1 MEVNKQLNK
10 TSKIKNYKSLEFKNK
25 FSKRINKI
33 VSKDILKL
41 NHSPFKFGN
50 SNNINDII
58 NYVKNLDYYKLGII
72 INDNDFN
79 FNVFYKNNDFYID
92 DIKLKVILN
101 NDNLFMF
108 YKELY

>member
-1 MEVNKQLNK
+1 MEANKQLNK

-41 NHSPFKFGN
+41 KHAPFHFGDS
-50 SNNINDII
+50 SNTNDIF
-58 NYVKNLDYYKLGII
+58 NYVRDLDYYKLGII
-72 INDNDFN
+72 INENNYDFN
-79 FNVFYKNNDFYID
+79 IFKKDDEYFIN

-101 NDNLFMF
+101 NDKLFMF